1 MKNPWQEICL
11 EDYEKHMS
19 LKSVYQLQALSEI
32 MGKQFAA
39 YEVNS
44 VMVLGVAGG
53 NGLEHIKGGKFSKIY
68 GVDVNQD
75 YLDTCKKRY
84 ANLGDRLE
92 TIRAD
97 LTVGKLQLPHAK
109 LLIADLLIEYIGYD
123 AFAQVVRSVRPGFV
137 SCVIQVNEGED
148 FVSDSP
154 YLHCFDRLEEVHC
167 QMEEERL
174 TECMQQI
181 FYQKK
186 LVEETPL
193 PNGKKLLRID
203 YERKLLIA

>member
-1 MKNPWQEICL
+1 MKNPWQDICL
-11 EDYEKHMS
+11 DDYEKHMS
-19 LKSVYQLQALSEI
+19 LKSVFQLQALSEI

-39 YEVNS
+39 YDVDS
-44 VMVLGVAGG
+44 VMILGVAGG
-53 NGLEHIKGGKFSKIY
+53 NGLEHIKGEKFRKVY

-75 YLDTCKKRY
+75 YLDACQMRY

-92 TIRAD
+92 TIRTD
-97 LTVGKLQLPHAK
+97 LTAENLQLPRAE

-123 AFAQVVRSVRPGFV
+123 AFVQVVRSVRPAFV

-174 TECMQQI
+174 TECMQHI
-181 FYQKK
+181 FYEKK
-186 LVEETPL
+186 LLEETPL

-203 YERKLLIA
+203 YEKR